1 MGNAGFISSTFVG
14 VIVKRVAF
22 RRLGCTRLPL
32 AFQGSL
38 GFWEFGQ
45 GLRALALALSGVE
58 VITIRALYTCH
69 DFISWNI
76 WSLRLGT
83 LWCTVQV

>member
-14 VIVKRVAF
+14 VIVKGVAF
-22 RRLGCTRLPL
+22 RRLGFTRLPL

-38 GFWEFGQ
+38 GFWEFGLL
-45 GLRALALALSGVE
+45 GLRALALAVSVVE

-69 DFISWNI
+69 DLIS
-76 WSLRLGT
+76 
-83 LWCTVQV
+83 